1 MDIYISRIFL
11 FNSSGEIKTVKLNDG
26 LNIITGDSKTG
37 KSAIIEIIDYCL
49 FSSRSTIPKGI
60 INNWV
65 ELFCIV
71 LKNKDKNIL
80 IARPKSNSINSNKTY
95 FSIETDE
102 EFLEDFGIS
111 YFDNIELKDIKENQ
125 SEFERHLGISAL
137 DTRIDDDDDK
147 RKTGSKVTMRSFIPF
162 LFQHQNLI
170 ANKHS
175 LFYRFDDHY
184 KRKKTIEDFSVLMGW
199 ENSKYFMLKRELEE
213 KIKKLQAEKKIVE
226 KTKIDSNQLQ
236 SQLYPLLKA
245 YYGFIGQEL
254 EENLILKDLKR
265 IAINL
270 PDVTRKSFSNS
281 EVKLTHS
288 RYVLE
293 RNELKD
299 KLDGVLELIEKL
311 KSNSDLSN
319 DYNGSLERLKSFVS
333 LKNNISDLHCPLCNH
348 EVTEIKEKISKVNE
362 SKDKLLEEFGKIGNY
377 SNDSSKQVENLT
389 KERDGL
395 KKSIN
400 SISVEIS
407 NIEKQLGEID
417 NDNSFFER
425 AYILKGATKANVENL
440 IERSILANS
449 NPLLIIELEA
459 EIKRIKGELSGYN
472 IEEVIKEAEIKL
484 NNKMTE
490 ICGKLDFENE
500 LRPGKLIFSFKDF
513 AFKYQFNDKENIL
526 LTEMG
531 SGSNWLAIH
540 LSVFLGF
547 LNLIST
553 SAKSSIPSILILD
566 QPSQVYFP
574 SQYGKLQREELE
586 EEIEDTA
593 ELTDKIDENIEQVK
607 NIFRVLL
614 EEIEIIFSITNYKP
628 QIIVLEH
635 ADEEEFKGF
644 VNYRWKKD
652 GEKLI

>member
-11 FNSSGEIKTVKLNDG
+11 FNSLGEVKTVKLNDG

-60 INNWV
+60 IDNWV

-80 IARPKSNSINSNKTY
+80 IARPKGKSVNRNKSY

-102 EFLEDFGIS
+102 EFLKDFNLS

-125 SEFERHLGISAL
+125 AEFEKHLGISVVDA
-137 DTRIDDDDDK
+137 RIDEDDDK
-147 RKTGSKVTMRSFIPF
+147 RIAGSKVTMRSFIPF

-184 KRKKTIEDFSVLMGW
+184 KRKKTIEDFSILMGW

-213 KIKKLQAEKKIVE
+213 KSKRLQAEKKIVE
-226 KTKIDSNQLQ
+226 KIKIDNNQLV
-236 SQLYPLLKA
+236 SQLYPLIKG
-245 YYGFIGQEL
+245 YYVFIGQEL
-254 EENLILKDLKR
+254 EENLPLKELKA
-265 IAINL
+265 IALNL
-270 PDVTRKSFSNS
+270 PDVTKKSFSNS
-281 EVKLTHS
+281 EIKLT
-288 RYVLE
+288 RDKYILE

-299 KLDGVLELIEKL
+299 NLYGVLEIIEKL
-311 KSNSDLSN
+311 KSNSDLSE
-319 DYNGSLERLKSFVS
+319 DYNGTLVRLKSFVS
-333 LKNNISDLHCPLCNH
+333 LNNKINDLTCPLCNH
-348 EVTEIKEKISKVNE
+348 EVGEITEKIKKVSE
-362 SKDKLLEEFGKIGNY
+362 SKNKLLEEFSKIGTY
-377 SNDSSKQVENLT
+377 TNDSSKQLEGLS
-389 KERDGL
+389 KDRDEL
-395 KKSIN
+395 KKRITLKSI
-400 SISVEIS
+400 EIS
-407 NIEKQLGEID
+407 KIDKQLEEID
-417 NDNSFFER
+417 SDSTFFER
-425 AYILKGATKANVENL
+425 AYVLKGATKANVENL
-440 IERSILANS
+440 IDRSILANS
-449 NPLLIIELEA
+449 NPHLITELED
-459 EIKRIKGELSGYN
+459 EIKRLKGELSGYN
-472 IEEVIKEAEIKL
+472 IEELIKEAEIKL

-490 ICGKLDFENE
+490 ICDKLDFEKE

-513 AFKYQFNDKENIL
+513 SFKYQFNGKENIL

-547 LNLIST
+547 LHLIST
-553 SAKSSIPSILILD
+553 SEKSSIPSILILD

-574 SQYGKLQREELE
+574 SQYGKLQVQEIE
-586 EEIEDTA
+586 EEFNDESQ
-593 ELTDKIDENIEQVK
+593 LKVKIDENIEQVK

-614 EEIEIIFSITNYKP
+614 EEIESVFELVKYRP
-628 QIIVLEH
+628 QILVLEH
-635 ADEEEFKGF
+635 ADEAEFKEF